1 LEAIMKRIL
10 VLGAG
15 RSAAYLIARLLEDA
29 TERDWFLTVADAN
42 VALARERV
50 GKHPKAEAIAF
61 DVNDATLRGSQI
73 ERADVVISMLPA
85 RFQDLL
91 AWDCVNHGK
100 HLVSVSYRGQAVR
113 ELDMDARRK
122 GVMLLCEMGLDPG
135 IDHMSAMAVI
145 RKLEGEGGR
154 IVGFCSYGSGLPAP
168 DSTHNPLRYVV
179 TWEPRNVVMAGLE
192 GAQYME
198 DDQIK
203 IVPFHEVFDH
213 TWSVELDGVGMLEA
227 YANRDSLA
235 YMKQFG
241 LDHVRT
247 MIRGTLRYPGW
258 SETWSQV
265 VRLGLPNETLT
276 IPNLCDR
283 TYAEVTEMFLPGIA
297 SASSLEQRVARFLN
311 INPTGKIMENLSWL
325 GLFSDETIG
334 SCRGDTSAAMLIQ
347 LLQDKLPLLPDQ
359 RDMVALVHEID
370 VEYPGTNRAPERVT
384 STLVTEGDAGGFTAM
399 SKTVGL
405 PVLIA
410 VRLLLGGRLPQ
421 TGSIIPTHPSIVEP
435 VLDEL
440 AREGLQFSEKTEP
453 LHVA

>member
-1 LEAIMKRIL
+1 MKRIL

-29 TERDWFLTVADAN
+29 TERDWFVTVADAD
-42 VALARERV
+42 VGLARERV
-50 GKHPKAEAIAF
+50 GNHPTAEAIAF
-61 DVNDATLRGSQI
+61 DVNDAALRSSQI
-73 ERADVVISMLPA
+73 ARADVVVTMLPA
-85 RFQDLL
+85 RFQELV

-113 ELDMDARRK
+113 ELDTDARRK

-135 IDHMSAMAVI
+135 IDHMSAMALI
-145 RKLEGEGGR
+145 RKLEADGGR
-154 IVGFCSYGSGLPAP
+154 IVEFCSYGSGLPAP
-168 DSTHNPLRYVV
+168 DSAHNPLRYVV
-179 TWEPRNVVMAGLE
+179 TWEPRNVVMAGLQ

-213 TWSVELDGVGMLEA
+213 TWPVEVEGVGMLEA

-247 MIRGTLRYPGW
+247 MVRGTLRYPGW
-258 SETWSQV
+258 SETWSQM
-265 VRLGLPNETLT
+265 VRLGLPNETLE
-276 IPNLCDR
+276 IPNLRHR
-283 TYAEVTEMFLPGIA
+283 TYAEVTEMFLPGLA
-297 SASSLEQRVARFLN
+297 SGNPLEQRVARFLN
-311 INPTGKIMENLSWL
+311 INPTGKIMENLHWL
-325 GLFSDETIG
+325 GLFSDEIIG
-334 SCRGDTSAAMLIQ
+334 VCRDDTSSAMLIK
-347 LLQDKLPLLPDQ
+347 LLQTKLPLLPDQ
-359 RDMVALVHEID
+359 RDMVVLVHKID
-370 VEYPGTNRAPERVT
+370 VEYPGTDRPPERRI
-384 STLVTEGDAGGFTAM
+384 STLVTEGETGGFTAM
-399 SKTVGL
+399 SRTVGL
-405 PVLIA
+405 PVVIA
-410 VRLLLGGRLPQ
+410 VRLLLDGKLPQ

-440 AREGLQFSEKTEP
+440 AREGLSFSERSEP

>member
-29 TERDWFLTVADAN
+29 TEREWFVTVADAN
-42 VALARERV
+42 VGLARDRV
-50 GKHPKAEAIAF
+50 GNHPTAEAIAF
-61 DVNDATLRGSQI
+61 DVNDAALRSSQI
-73 ERADVVISMLPA
+73 ARADVVVTMLPA
-85 RFQDLL
+85 RFQDLV

-100 HLVSVSYRGQAVR
+100 HLISVSYRGQTVR
-113 ELDMDARRK
+113 ELDTDARRK

-145 RKLEGEGGR
+145 RKLEADGGR

-168 DSTHNPLRYVV
+168 DSVHNPLRYVV
-179 TWEPRNVVMAGLE
+179 TWEPRNVVMAGLQ

-213 TWSVELDGVGMLEA
+213 TWPVELDGVGMLEA

-258 SETWSQV
+258 SETWSQI
-265 VRLGLPNETLT
+265 VRLGLPNETLD
-276 IPNLCDR
+276 IPDMSER
-283 TYAEVTEMFLPGIA
+283 TYGEVTEMFLPGIA
-297 SASSLEQRVARFLN
+297 SGSSLEQRVARFLN
-311 INPTGKIMENLSWL
+311 INPTGKIMENLRWL

-334 SCRGDTSAAMLIQ
+334 TCRGDTSSAMLIQ
-347 LLQDKLPLLPDQ
+347 LLQNKLPLLPDQ
-359 RDMVALVHEID
+359 RDMIALVHEID
-370 VEYPGTNRAPERVT
+370 VEYPGTDRHPDRVT
-384 STLVTEGDAGGFTAM
+384 STLVTKGEAGGFTAM

-405 PVLIA
+405 PVVIA
-410 VRLLLGGRLPQ
+410 VRLLIEGKLPQ
-421 TGSIIPTHPSIVEP
+421 TGSVIPTHPSIVEP
-435 VLDEL
+435 VLEEL
-440 AREGLQFSEKTEP
+440 AREGLRFSEMVEP
-453 LHVA
+453 LEVT